1 MATDRLPTHRVEMPP
16 SSFSGEQYVYL
27 QRLAMAINNFPKFS
41 YTSYGNPNSNVTGQR
56 GDLLV
61 NLVTSTDT
69 ALWWGKLYGSSN
81 TGWVSLVTA

>member
-1 MATDRLPTHRVEMPP
+1 MADDFPVHRVRLPPSTITGDLRLYLTEIAAALNMMP
-16 SSFSGEQYVYL
+16 
-27 QRLAMAINNFPKFS
+27 RIS

-61 NLVTSTDT
+61 NLVTSTNT
-69 ALWWGKLYGSSN
+69 ALWWGKQYWSNN